1 MTPGRIWVDAA
12 DVTSLGRWM
21 RALASDVET
30 KTQTALTFRENGIV
44 NVSLRLSDETWL
56 GRLLQPWSVALGL
69 LLSASP
75 VFAAPTTAEMLQA
88 ARAGEVRKMAALL
101 EDGAD
106 VAAANGSGRTA
117 LMIAAYF
124 GNFEV
129 VRMLIAEG
137 ADVNTTDKSGSTAL
151 LDAAASGH
159 LTVATTLIRRGAD
172 INAQNQAGRSSLME
186 AAAGGNHELVAL
198 LVRRGADVNLV
209 DRNNNNA
216 LGEAMGGEY
225 KKTIELLQKAG
236 AEEPASN

>member
-106 VAAANGSGRTA
+106 VAAAYGSGRTA
-117 LMIAAYF
+117 MMIAAYF
-124 GNFEV
+124 GN
-129 VRMLIAEG
+129 
-137 ADVNTTDKSGSTAL
+137 
-151 LDAAASGH
+151 

-198 LVRRGADVNLV
+198 LVRRRADVNLV

-216 LGEAMGGEY
+216 LGEAMSGEY